1 MSLSIYNST
10 IIPLQNGDNFTGSY
24 FDNVIDFSQINI
36 SISCDTGYKLTY
48 YFSQDK
54 RNVSYTE
61 SQTIAY
67 SPTTQFFKATPLQRY
82 FKIGITAND
91 GNMTLLNVQTIYKSN
106 ITY

>member
-10 IIPLQNGDNFTGSY
+10 IIPLQSGDNFTGSY

-36 SISCDTGYKLTY
+36 SISCDTGYELIY

-61 SQTIAY
+61 SQIITY
-67 SPTTQFFKATPLQRY
+67 SPTTLFFKVPPLQRY

-91 GNMTLLNVQTIYKSN
+91 GNMTVLNVQTIYKSN

>member
-10 IIPLQNGDNFTGSY
+10 NIPLQSGDSFVGSY

-36 SISCDTGYKLTY
+36 SISCDTGYELTY

-54 RNVSYTE
+54 INTNYTE

-67 SPTTQFFKATPLQRY
+67 SPTTQFFKVPPLQRY
-82 FKIGITAND
+82 FKIGITAIG
-91 GNMTLLNVQTIYKSN
+91 GNMTLLNIQTIYKSN